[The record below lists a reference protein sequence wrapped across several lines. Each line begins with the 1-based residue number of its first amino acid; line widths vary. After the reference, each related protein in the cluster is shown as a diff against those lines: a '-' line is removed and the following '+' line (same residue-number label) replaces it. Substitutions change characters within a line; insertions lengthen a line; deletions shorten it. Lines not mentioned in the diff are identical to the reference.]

1 MNKINRALLCIGLT
15 LSLTANFI
23 FAGENASKSSKR
35 ENQPVEIKVVPWGPT
50 EKDVEAAKRR
60 VLQSAEARNALKGA
74 KHRLISFSYVE
85 ENSTDKRQP
94 TRPPTRYRVI
104 FYDYLSDEAIIAE
117 SDFAGK
123 EPITMRRE
131 AFDPGVGREELDA
144 AFALVKKD
152 SEFKTWANRSNLELF
167 EPMPP
172 LSNLAGERL
181 VNVGVKN
188 TETGESQIVGV
199 SFKIDR
205 VMRYE
210 SGAPLTS
217 RVAPESCGITDSRQS
232 STADGVAGQYQVT
245 ILQENVAMW
254 EMLVVRP
261 SSSSGRIFERSGL
274 EIRDV
279 KYRGKSVLKRGHA
292 PVLNVRYDNDVCG
305 PFRDWQFQEGFFN
318 APAEGATNPA
328 PGIRILA
335 EGQIATTAVES
346 GNDMGNYQGVAVYRQ
361 NVGSGNE
368 IVMVTEMNA
377 GWYRYIMEWRFGLD
391 GVIRPRY
398 GFASTE
404 NSCVCAPRTH
414 HIYWRLDFDVVSPNN
429 KIFQVERGRRFIKP
443 VTTEAAIF
451 RSYQLNR
458 RFLVQ
463 NANGD
468 EAYQITPNQTD
479 GAVADSAGALFDT
492 FGAGDFWLLR
502 FKGTADAPEE
512 IDDPN
517 PDSPDFFTAYRAA
530 LDPWVNGEALTNQDV
545 VVWYAAHVRR
555 VDAASRGESVRPEVL
570 QGKHIAGPDL
580 RPVRW

>member
-1 MNKINRALLCIGLT
+1 MKKINRALLCIGLT

-60 VLQSAEARNALKGA
+60 VRQSAEAQNALKGT

-85 ENSTDKRQP
+85 ETSTDKRQP

-123 EPITMRRE
+123 EPITTRRE

-152 SEFKTWANRSNLELF
+152 SEFKAWANRKNLELF

-199 SFKIDR
+199 SFKTDR

-217 RVAPESCGITDSRQS
+217 RVAPESCGMTDSRQS

-245 ILQENVAMW
+245 ILQENVTMW

-261 SSSSGRIFERSGL
+261 SSSSGRVFERSGL

-404 NSCVCAPRTH
+404 NACVCAPRTH
-414 HIYWRLDFDVVSPNN
+414 HIYWRLDFDVVTPNN

-458 RFLVQ
+458 RFLIQ

-479 GAVADSAGALFDT
+479 GAVADSAGALIDT

-530 LDPWVNGEALTNQDV
+530 LDPWVNGESLTNQDV